1 MGRSLKTALFREK
14 GKYANR
20 PMGSYRPMGNRRTLQ
35 TSVVAAVSAVS
46 RGGVVAAVIVV
57 AIVGPSAVPLGQPS
71 AEPLPELAWRHLPAA
86 WPASRR

>member
-1 MGRSLKTALFREK
+1 
-14 GKYANR
+14 
-20 PMGSYRPMGNRRTLQ
+20 MGNRRTLQ
-35 TSVVAAVSAVS
+35 TSVVAAVGAVS

-57 AIVGPSAVPLGQPS
+57 AIVGQPS

>member
-1 MGRSLKTALFREK
+1 
-14 GKYANR
+14 
-20 PMGSYRPMGNRRTLQ
+20 MGNRRTLQ

-57 AIVGPSAVPLGQPS
+57 AIVGLVLRLLLCLLVSPS

>member
-1 MGRSLKTALFREK
+1 
-14 GKYANR
+14 
-20 PMGSYRPMGNRRTLQ
+20 MGNRRTLQ

-57 AIVGPSAVPLGQPS
+57 AIVGLVLRLLLCLLVSLLLSLFLSLLA
-71 AEPLPELAWRHLPAA
+71 ELAWRHLPAA